1 MSQEVKLS
9 KDTMIVS
16 ETDAKGNIIYA
27 NADFCE
33 IAGYTKQEL
42 IGKPHN
48 VVRHADMP
56 KAAFKDLWETVK
68 SGKVWKG
75 IVKNKTKNGGYY
87 WVNATA
93 YPSKRVNGEL
103 RYISVRVKPTDEEV
117 NKAIELYKTLN

>member
-103 RYISVRVKPTDEEV
+103 RYISVRVKPTDDEV
-117 NKAIELYKTLN
+117 NNAIQLYKTLN